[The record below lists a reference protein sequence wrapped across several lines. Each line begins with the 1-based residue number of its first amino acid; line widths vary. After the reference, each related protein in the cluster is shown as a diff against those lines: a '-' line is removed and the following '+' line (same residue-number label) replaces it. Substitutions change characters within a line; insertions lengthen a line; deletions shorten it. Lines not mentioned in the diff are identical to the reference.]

1 MQAGLYIVLAL
12 FIGVISAIY
21 LPMNSSVS
29 RYLGSPLTANI
40 TFYFVALVTSILI
53 FLMFGRFETIYNIK
67 SVPPYLFLTGFI
79 SAFIVL
85 GITFLI
91 PVIGARKLVIL
102 SIGGQIL
109 MAMIVSHFGVLESP
123 EDPINVKK
131 IIGAVLLIL
140 GAIVSVS

>member
-1 MQAGLYIVLAL
+1 
-12 FIGVISAIY
+12 
-21 LPMNSSVS
+21 MNSSVS

-40 TFYFVALVTSILI
+40 TFYFVALVTSLVI
-53 FLMFGRFETIYNIK
+53 FSIFGQFETIYNIK

-91 PVIGARKLVIL
+91 PVLGARKLVIL

-109 MAMIVSHFGVLESP
+109 MAMIVSHYGILESP
-123 EDPINVKK
+123 EDPINLRK
-131 IIGAVLLIL
+131 IVGASLLIL
-140 GAIVSVS
+140 GAIVSIS

>member
-91 PVIGARKLVIL
+91 PVIETRTLVIL